1 MKFVDVRKSRD
12 KPEGFPKGY
21 ENQGCFYMNKYVN
34 TGKRVFSDVVYICM
48 WYMKNDEKSL
58 LGDEN
63 FRLGDEKWEV
73 SLCVYI
79 CMSYTT
85 NDKRWMLG
93 NKNFGLGDEKWCV
106 SVCVYILY
114 VQLQE
119 YS

>member
-1 MKFVDVRKSRD
+1 
-12 KPEGFPKGY
+12 
-21 ENQGCFYMNKYVN
+21 MNKCVN

-48 WYMKNDEKSL
+48 SYMKNDEKSL

-93 NKNFGLGDEKWCV
+93 NKNFGLGDEKWDIRYVCIFCMSNFKNIVRGV
-106 SVCVYILY
+106 SICVYILH